1 MNVRSWLLLLAF
13 FLLASACATEEGA
26 ARRPDASDTGS
37 RITLLAEDAPP
48 LVTRPPVRRAP
59 IEVTKE
65 QYHEAMVQLA
75 KRLRHTLPLRPPT
88 QVAVISWG
96 DPERP
101 DEQFLLVREYYQW
114 CEQRRTPGDC
124 LGLLQDSPLLTNG
137 DKQALA
143 FALATRG
150 VWSGTATVIGEVLDP
165 VQLQI
170 ALVSTITMTMAL
182 LAIPEPISKVVVL
195 VLTASLVGYV
205 GWDTLV
211 GLIDGWRRLEK
222 ECQQARTFAEVRAA
236 GERYGQVMGE
246 KVTRLLILAA
256 TAALASGGNKFI
268 SGGLP
273 GLPAASRLA
282 TAEGLS
288 FELLGSVRSMAV
300 TGRILTVSLESNAL
314 LMANQGMGSGGN
326 PPPRSAASAS
336 AASGSKHRLLSI
348 ESWRKPRLTKD
359 GRILPFRNSRTP
371 DDPIVNLG
379 RNRAGQTFTRGKT
392 TIRFDENGFPQ
403 FEPKFET
410 LINDAHIGSGK
421 HLSHFKAAN
430 EKLLRAI
437 EKDPTLA
444 KQLGLGPED
453 IQTLATSTQPPRG
466 FRWHHHQDVGR
477 MQLVTSEEHQL
488 AGTHTGGMA
497 IWGGGYPR

>member
-13 FLLASACATEEGA
+13 FLLAAACATDEGA
-26 ARRPDASDTGS
+26 ARKADASDTGS
-37 RITLLAEDAPP
+37 RIALLAEDALP

-75 KRLRHTLPLRPPT
+75 KRLRHTLPLRPPA

-96 DPERP
+96 DPEQP
-101 DEQFLLVREYYQW
+101 NEQAQLVREYYQW
-114 CEQRRTPGDC
+114 CEQRGTPGDC
-124 LGLLQDSPLLTNG
+124 LGLLQDGHLLTDG

-211 GLIDGWRRLEK
+211 GLIEGWRRLEQ
-222 ECQQARTFAEVRAA
+222 ECQQARTFVEVRAA

-282 TAEGLS
+282 TSEGLS
-288 FELLGSVRSMAV
+288 FELLGTVRSMTV

-326 PPPRSAASAS
+326 PPPRSASSDS

-348 ESWRKPRLTKD
+348 ESWRKPRLTAD
-359 GRILPFRNSRTP
+359 GRILPFKNSRTP
-371 DDPIVNLG
+371 ADPIPNMG
-379 RNRAGQTFTRGKT
+379 KNRAGQSVTRGRT
-392 TIRFDENGFPQ
+392 AIRFDKNGFPE
-403 FEPKFET
+403 FEPRFET
-410 LINDAHIGSGK
+410 LIDDAHIGSGK

-430 EKLLRAI
+430 EKLFRAI
-437 EKDPTLA
+437 ERDPNLA
-444 KQLGLGPED
+444 KQLGLGAED
-453 IQTLATSTQPPRG
+453 IQALANSHQAPPG
-466 FRWHHHQDVGR
+466 FKWHHHQDVGR
-477 MQLVTSEEHQL
+477 MQLITEAEHR
-488 AGTHTGGMA
+488 AAIPHTGGMA
-497 IWGGGYPR
+497 IWGGGYP